1 MPQTKKKLNMKILV
15 TGTGGYIGSLAAR
28 RLLEAGMEVV
38 GVDSCVRG
46 FLQPMEILRKEF
58 GEKKFRYYKK
68 DIRTEIDSVFASEP
82 SIDAVMHFAALCNVG
97 ESEQSPNLYFDNNV
111 GGVVSLLDA
120 MKQAGVAKLVFSSTC
135 ATYGNPEQEVIS
147 ETHPQNAPTSPYG
160 ESKAMAERVIDWY
173 GKLFGLRSVKMR
185 YFNICGAADDSLFGD
200 SKKPSFHLMQNAVR
214 ATMGIAPFVLNY
226 TEVDTPDGSPI
237 RDYINVEDL
246 VDAHIKALGYLESGG
261 ESDVFNL
268 GTGTGNSVFEI
279 VTEVERIMGV
289 ELEKSVG
296 ERRGGDANIAVADN
310 RKAKEVLGWEPKR
323 SIEQSVSSLAKW
335 YESRPNGW
343 DY

>member
-1 MPQTKKKLNMKILV
+1 
-15 TGTGGYIGSLAAR
+15 
-28 RLLEAGMEVV
+28 
-38 GVDSCVRG
+38 
-46 FLQPMEILRKEF
+46 
-58 GEKKFRYYKK
+58 
-68 DIRTEIDSVFASEP
+68 
-82 SIDAVMHFAALCNVG
+82 
-97 ESEQSPNLYFDNNV
+97 
-111 GGVVSLLDA
+111 
-120 MKQAGVAKLVFSSTC
+120 
-135 ATYGNPEQEVIS
+135 
-147 ETHPQNAPTSPYG
+147 
-160 ESKAMAERVIDWY
+160 
-173 GKLFGLRSVKMR
+173 
-185 YFNICGAADDSLFGD
+185 
-200 SKKPSFHLMQNAVR
+200 MQNAVR

-310 RKAKEVLGWEPKR
+310 RKAKELLGWEPKR
-323 SIEQSVSSLAKW
+323 SLEESVRSLAKW
-335 YESRPNGW
+335 YKSRPNGW

>member
-1 MPQTKKKLNMKILV
+1 
-15 TGTGGYIGSLAAR
+15 
-28 RLLEAGMEVV
+28 
-38 GVDSCVRG
+38 
-46 FLQPMEILRKEF
+46 
-58 GEKKFRYYKK
+58 
-68 DIRTEIDSVFASEP
+68 
-82 SIDAVMHFAALCNVG
+82 MHFAALCNVG
-97 ESEQSPNLYFDNNV
+97 ESEQSPELYFDNNV
-111 GGVVSLLDA
+111 GGVVSLMDA
-120 MKQAGVAKLVFSSTC
+120 MKNAGVDKLVFSSTC

-147 ETHPQNAPTSPYG
+147 EAHPQNAPTSPYG
-160 ESKAMAERVIDWY
+160 ESKAMAERVINWY
-173 GKLFGLRSVKMR
+173 GNLFGLRSVKMR
-185 YFNICGAADDSLFGD
+185 YFNICGASDDSLFGD

-246 VDAHIKALGYLESGG
+246 VDAHIKALDYLESGG

-268 GTGTGNSVFEI
+268 GTGTGNSVYEI
-279 VTEVERIMGV
+279 VTEVERIMEV

-310 RKAKEVLGWEPKR
+310 RKAKEILGWEPQR
-323 SIEQSVSSLAKW
+323 SIEQSVRSLAKW
-335 YESRPNGW
+335 YEARPNGW

>member
-1 MPQTKKKLNMKILV
+1 MKILV

-46 FLQPMEILRKEF
+46 FLQPQEILRKEY
-58 GEKKFRYYKK
+58 GEKKFRYYNN
-68 DIRTEIDSVFASEP
+68 DIRTEIGTVFGSEAG
-82 SIDAVMHFAALCNVG
+82 IDAVMHFAALCNVG
-97 ESEQSPNLYFDNNV
+97 ESEESPNLYFDNNV
-111 GGVVSLLDA
+111 GGVVSLMEA
-120 MKQAGVAKLVFSSTC
+120 MKGAGVDKLVFSSTC
-135 ATYGNPEQEVIS
+135 ATYGNPETEVIS
-147 ETHPQNAPTSPYG
+147 ETHPQNASTSPYG

-173 GKLFGLRSVKMR
+173 AKLFGLRSVKMR

-214 ATMGIAPFVLNY
+214 AAMGIAPFVLNY

-246 VDAHIKALGYLESGG
+246 VEAHIKALDYLEAGG

-279 VTEVERIMGV
+279 VSEVERIMGV

-323 SIEQSVSSLAKW
+323 SLEQSVKSLAKW
-335 YESRPNGW
+335 YEARPEGW
-343 DY
+343 GY

>member
-1 MPQTKKKLNMKILV
+1 MKILV

-46 FLQPMEILRKEF
+46 FLQPQEILRKEY
-58 GEKKFRYYKK
+58 GEKKFRYYNN
-68 DIRTEIDSVFASEP
+68 DIRTEIGTVFGSEP
-82 SIDAVMHFAALCNVG
+82 GIDAVMHFAALCNVG
-97 ESEQSPNLYFDNNV
+97 ESEVSPNLYFDNNV
-111 GGVVSLLDA
+111 GGVVSLLEA
-120 MKQAGVAKLVFSSTC
+120 MKKAGVDKLVFSSTC
-135 ATYGNPEQEVIS
+135 ATYGNPETEVIS

-173 GKLFGLRSVKMR
+173 AKLFGLRSVKMR

-214 ATMGIAPFVLNY
+214 AAMGIAPFVLNY

-246 VDAHIKALGYLESGG
+246 VEAHIKALDYLESGG

-279 VTEVERIMGV
+279 VSEVERIMEV

-323 SIEQSVSSLAKW
+323 SLEDSVRSLAKW
-335 YESRPNGW
+335 YESRPGGW